1 MEFFSYISI
10 MTDCRH
16 RRRRHRRRRHRRR
29 RRRLNND
36 NYFKQKIFH
45 LKAFVR

>member
-29 RRRLNND
+29 LNND

>member
-16 RRRRHRRRRHRRR
+16 RRRRHRRRR
-29 RRRLNND
+29 LNND

-45 LKAFVR
+45 LKAFV

>member
-16 RRRRHRRRRHRRR
+16 RRRRHRRRR
-29 RRRLNND
+29 RLNND

-45 LKAFVR
+45 LKAFV

>member
-16 RRRRHRRRRHRRR
+16 RRRRHRRRR
-29 RRRLNND
+29 LNND